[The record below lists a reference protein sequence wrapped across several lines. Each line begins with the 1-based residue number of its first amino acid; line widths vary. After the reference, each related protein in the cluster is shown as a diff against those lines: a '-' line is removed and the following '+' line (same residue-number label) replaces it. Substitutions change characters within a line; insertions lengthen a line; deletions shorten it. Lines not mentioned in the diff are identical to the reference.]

1 MTTVRRRVI
10 PLELQFDLGMSM
22 PLKLTQVQGYTS
34 NTDKI
39 TLGKFEGIEVY
50 DILGESINQ
59 FIAQAN
65 KKFDHP
71 QFLSDIRRVDDIID
85 GIAYNMHKDKFTNFI
100 IDDHLVLCLNQLD
113 INRVRLYN
121 TTTNKVLAQR
131 AKILEIL
138 PDITKYREIQRQLV
152 GDYSNY
158 KYNLNGFTVMIRVNN
173 DDYSDIQI
181 IPEKMNKKIEFKE
194 LLVILKEVERV
205 RMEDEGRPALEC
217 LEFAQVESINHK
229 CDNKNKKIEFKE
241 LLVILKEVERVRME
255 DEGRPA
261 LECLEFAQVESI
273 NHKCDNKKF
282 KEVYEEERVFRKE
295 DLKVKEPEMK
305 EVQESNLEFVL
316 DAQIGTPYRR
326 ERKDEPVQNEPVQN
340 E

>member
-229 CDNKNKKIEFKE
+229 CDNK
-241 LLVILKEVERVRME
+241 
-255 DEGRPA
+255 
-261 LECLEFAQVESI
+261 
-273 NHKCDNKKF
+273 KF

-340 E
+340 DSVNSSNKPAIDKYEVIKEDEKRTVEYYEPRQPSSLRERLGLPKLD